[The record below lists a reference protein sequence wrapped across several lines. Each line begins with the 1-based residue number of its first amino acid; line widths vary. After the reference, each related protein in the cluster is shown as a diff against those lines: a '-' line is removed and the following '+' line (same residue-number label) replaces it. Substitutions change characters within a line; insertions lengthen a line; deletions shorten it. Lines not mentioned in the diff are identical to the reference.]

1 MPNLSSIVQTTVEQI
16 GNMVLS
22 IGRAGVSAMAPDN
35 FENYQCSLEL
45 LNVSGERVGYISFL
59 VMPNNISES
68 TTPIQTQTK
77 TKNGMVTL
85 FNSSFAPVNIQ
96 IQGTFGRKI
105 RLSVGNVIDP
115 QEHEN
120 NFLSGNIATI
130 LGTQLVAKTGYG
142 MTKVLKYILQK
153 ANQVDEN
160 GDPYVLVFRNFAFN
174 TQYVVDVMNYS
185 FRQSTENNMLWF
197 YNLSLKAIAPGD
209 AIKMV
214 GDPIAQAVGA
224 IAGAVICSGLTSI
237 LNSVKRNNFFYY
249 V

>member
-1 MPNLSSIVQTTVEQI
+1 MPNLSSVIQTTIEQI

-22 IGRAGVSAMAPDN
+22 VGKAGVSAMAPDN

-59 VMPNNISES
+59 VMPNNISET
-68 TTPIQTQTK
+68 TTPIQSQTK

-85 FNSSFAPVNIQ
+85 FNSSFAPVDIQ

-105 RLSVGNVIDP
+105 RLSVGSIIDP

-174 TQYVVDVMNYS
+174 THYVVDVMNYS
-185 FRQSTENNMLWF
+185 FTQSTENNMLWF
-197 YNLSLKAIAPGD
+197 YNLALKAIAPGD
-209 AIKMV
+209 AIKTV
-214 GDPIAQAVGA
+214 SDPIAQSIGA
-224 IAGAVICSGLTSI
+224 IAGSVICSGLTSI
-237 LNSVKRNNFFYY
+237 LNSAKRNNFFYY